1 MANDKFISSETLF
14 AWGSS
19 FNTTKKIPVI
29 AKRVWQTYED
39 MFNYVSDA
47 NDTCIAGIVLTVV
60 NDEDV
65 TKNGAYFVVSCPT
78 LEEPTITPAVK
89 KIGSDEGISEDIN
102 DIKTLLGDDSSGL
115 VKDVEDIKSTKAD
128 ASTVYTKDEADGK
141 YVAKEGYVAYTQDE
155 KDKLAGLA
163 NIKSVGDNLNVD
175 ASGKLT
181 VTIPEVEVPFQS
193 VATDDKL
200 LTLSDGVLKSDVSFG
215 IVGSKI
221 QLTGKD
227 NVVIGEVDT
236 TDFVVDG
243 VLDSV
248 DWSEEQGKENFLVLT
263 WNTDAGKKPMEID
276 FGKYVDAYSAGEG
289 ITLTDKAFAVDYSK
303 VEKAGSAATAE
314 QNAKDYAD
322 SLATNYD
329 ASGAAA
335 SVEAKLDAYIESND
349 IALAAKVNGSEYSN
363 KMTEIDGS
371 ISSIKS
377 DISNVYTKT
386 EVNDLVSPLA
396 VKADVSTALDLKANV
411 NEVYT
416 KTEVNDLVS
425 PLAVKADVST
435 ALDLKANVNE
445 VYTKTEVNDLVSP
458 LATSEAL
465 TNGLATKLDSS
476 VKVNGVEFTN
486 GAATIVAGDITLG
499 TAITSTSEKGGT
511 YSAENTIQEVLA
523 SLSSRIDVLD
533 PNISGEFG
541 VSSVTAGN
549 GIEVTGTSS
558 TPTISVKTS
567 VSAGNIAEVKTDG
580 VYVADMRS
588 YWEGI

>member
-425 PLAVKADVST
+425 PLA
-435 ALDLKANVNE
+435 
-445 VYTKTEVNDLVSP
+445 
-458 LATSEAL
+458 TSEAL